1 MIDLT
6 KIDLPLHELDD
17 ETAAALFL
25 AWRASKPVEIL
36 ATNGNW
42 AFWASGHL
50 CLGATYRLRPGTCDW
65 RDSLV
70 KRPKTEEAAD
80 TIKALQAQLAA
91 ARDKALEE
99 AARMVDCGCEC
110 REAVLSAT
118 TETERWSTC
127 GCGPCGALVAAAI
140 RAMKGDDNG

>member
-25 AWRASKPVEIL
+25 AWRAGKPVEIL

-70 KRPKTEEAAD
+70 QRPKTEEAAS
-80 TIKALQAQLAA
+80 
-91 ARDKALEE
+91 EE
-99 AARMVDCGCEC
+99 
-110 REAVLSAT
+110 
-118 TETERWSTC
+118 
-127 GCGPCGALVAAAI
+127 
-140 RAMKGDDNG
+140 

>member
-25 AWRASKPVEIL
+25 AWRAGKPVEIL

-70 KRPKTEEAAD
+70 QRPKTEGDAIE
-80 TIKALQAQLAA
+80 ALQAQLVE
-91 ARDKALEE
+91 ARDHV
-99 AARMVDCGCEC
+99 ARARYILDTGARNIGETTDY
-110 REAVLSAT
+110 AGHTIGIVL
-118 TETERWSTC
+118 
-127 GCGPCGALVAAAI
+127 GLLDVAI
-140 RAMKGDDNG
+140 RAMKGARE

>member
-70 KRPKTEEAAD
+70 KRPKTEGDAD
-80 TIKALQAQLAA
+80 AIKALQAQLAA
-91 ARDKALEE
+91 ARDKALED
-99 AARMVDCGCEC
+99 AARMVDCACEC
-110 REAVLSAT
+110 REAVLTANT
-118 TETERWSTC
+118 RVERWNAC
-127 GCGPCGALVAAAI
+127 GRDPCGALDAAAI
-140 RAMKGDDNG
+140 RAMKGEGG